1 MDLVHRFFISP
12 DLLSPEEIELP
23 AEIGHQLTRVLRLRV
38 EDRVVLCPGDGTEW
52 TVAVT
57 EIQGKAVRV
66 TPVERRTPDVDLRC
80 DLHVAVAVLKGEK
93 LDWTLQKLTEWG
105 ARRISLLSTERTI
118 SSAGE
123 ERWSK
128 RLERYRRIVREAAEQ
143 CGGTR
148 VPEVAEPRKIA
159 EVLESAGPGPA
170 RLILDPY
177 AERSLTRQL
186 APCPERV
193 LVLIGP
199 EGGFSPE
206 EVRQAAAHGATPVK
220 LGRRV
225 LRAETAALAA
235 ATLVAT
241 ASEPYEEERA
251 PLGK

>member
-1 MDLVHRFFISP
+1 MDPVHRFFVN
-12 DLLSPEEIELP
+12 PEILTADEIDLP
-23 AEIGHQLTRVLRLRV
+23 AEIGHQLVRVLRVRV

-52 TVAVT
+52 TVAIE

-66 TPVERRTPDVDLRC
+66 RRLEISTPDVDLRC

-93 LDWTLQKLTEWG
+93 LDWTLQKLTELG
-105 ARRISLLSTERTI
+105 ARSISLLTTERTI

-128 RLERYRRIVREAAEQ
+128 RIDRYRRIVREAAEQ

-148 VPEVAEPRKIA
+148 VPVVHEPRKIA
-159 EVLESAGPGPA
+159 ELMSAVGA
-170 RLILDPY
+170 DYSRLILDPY
-177 AERSLTRQL
+177 SDRALSSLL

-193 LVLIGP
+193 LLLVGP
-199 EGGFSPE
+199 EGGFSAE
-206 EVRQAAAHGATPVK
+206 EVRYAAELGATPVK

-241 ASEPYEEERA
+241 ASEP
-251 PLGK
+251 

>member
-1 MDLVHRFFISP
+1 MDPVHRFFISP
-12 DLLSPEEIELP
+12 DLIATDEIELP
-23 AEIGHQLTRVLRLRV
+23 AEICHQITRVLRLRV

-57 EIQGKAVRV
+57 EIQGKTVRV
-66 TPVERRTPDVDLRC
+66 ARVESRTPDVDLRC

-93 LDWTLQKLTEWG
+93 LDWTLQKLTELG
-105 ARRISLLSTERTI
+105 ANRISLLSTERTI

-128 RLERYRRIVREAAEQ
+128 RIDRYRRIVREAAEQ

-148 VPEVAEPRKIA
+148 VPEVHEPRRVA
-159 EVLESAGPGPA
+159 ELLESVGSDHA

-177 AERSLTRQL
+177 AERSLARQL
-186 APCPERV
+186 APCPARI
-193 LVLIGP
+193 LLLIGP
-199 EGGFSPE
+199 EGGFTPE
-206 EVRQAAAHGATPVK
+206 EVRRAAEQGATPVK

-235 ATLVAT
+235 ATLVAS
-241 ASEPYEEERA
+241 ASEPLEEEAA
-251 PLGK
+251 PSLK

>member
-1 MDLVHRFFISP
+1 MALVHRFFVN
-12 DLLSPEEIELP
+12 PEILAADEIGLP
-23 AEIGHQLTRVLRLRV
+23 AEIGHQLVRVLRSRV
-38 EDRVVLCPGDGTEW
+38 DDRLVLCPGDGTEW
-52 TVAVT
+52 TVAIA
-57 EIQGKAVRV
+57 EIQGKSVRV
-66 TPVERRTPDVDLRC
+66 RRVETRTPDVDLRC

-93 LDWTLQKLTEWG
+93 LDWTLQKLTELG
-105 ARRISLLSTERTI
+105 ARSISLLTTERTI

-128 RLERYRRIVREAAEQ
+128 RIERYRRIVREAAEQ

-148 VPEVAEPRKIA
+148 VPEVHEPRKIA
-159 EVLESAGPGPA
+159 ELLAAVGADYA

-177 AERSLTRQL
+177 AERSLTTAL

-193 LVLIGP
+193 LLLIGP
-199 EGGFSPE
+199 EGGFSVD
-206 EVRQAAAHGATPVK
+206 EVRSAAGQGATPVK

-241 ASEPYEEERA
+241 ASEP
-251 PLGK
+251 